1 YLFNMNPIDET
12 FFDMMQEQFW
22 MDNGADLFEDEDQYF
37 DAVMEEIIRIDEE
50 FDLEEEMLEQEVAL
64 AEECVVADYA
74 RLQENY
80 DIFSLFELWRRV
92 VRTERMDTYETY
104 WTIKHPNL
112 NDNRNSRHSYRAH
125 YRVNKSTF
133 EWLVNRLS
141 RCAAYLGSVLR
152 GGYSVEVQVACV
164 LWRFANTHFGYRI
177 AETHLG
183 VTAGSFNNFTN
194 RFIDAMLEIT
204 PEIIT
209 WPIEDRKRALNNAR
223 EFSELGGPDATRLS
237 GVLGA
242 IDGKLVVIQKPAING
257 NAYVD
262 RKSHASMNLMAICD
276 ARTRFMYVKTR
287 HSGRNHDA
295 RVFTSSVIY
304 HKILFD
310 AARWCPA
317 NTYILGDSAYPLLP
331 NLIVPFHGR
340 RESTAEEK
348 IFNATFSSSRI
359 KIEHAFGGLTSR
371 WRFLWK
377 HLYMLSVDRMAKTIV
392 SCCDLDGSL
401 DFEGFVEAD
410 RRNQFENEVNFEPP
424 LPFHGTDAT
433 IDAAGMRRIKAMSI
447 LRRNN
452 IMRGTDR
459 LT

>member
-1 YLFNMNPIDET
+1 MTRE
-12 FFDMMQEQFW
+12 
-22 MDNGADLFEDEDQYF
+22 
-37 DAVMEEIIRIDEE
+37 
-50 FDLEEEMLEQEVAL
+50 
-64 AEECVVADYA
+64 
-74 RLQENY
+74 
-80 DIFSLFELWRRV
+80 SHRRV
-92 VRTERMDTYETY
+92 VRTERMHTYETY

-112 NDNRNSRHSYRAH
+112 NDDCKSSHSYRAH
-125 YRVNKSTF
+125 YRVKKSTF

-152 GGYSVEVQVACV
+152 GGYSVEVQVVCV
-164 LWRFANTHFGYRI
+164 LWRFANTHFGHRI

-183 VTAGSFNNFTN
+183 VTAGLFNNFTN

-209 WPIEDRKRALNNAR
+209 WPIEDRERAFNNAR
-223 EFSELGGPDATRLS
+223 
-237 GVLGA
+237 A

-257 NAYVD
+257 NPYVD
-262 RKSHASMNLMAICD
+262 RKSHASMNFMAIRGD
-276 ARTRFMYVKTR
+276 LTRLMYVKTG

-317 NTYILGDSAYPLLP
+317 NTYILGDLGYPLLP
-331 NLIVPFHGR
+331 NLIVPFNGR
-340 RESTAEEK
+340 RESTAEEN

-359 KIEHAFGGLTSR
+359 KIKNACGVLTSR
-371 WRFLWK
+371 WSFLWK
-377 HLYMLSVDRMAKTIV
+377 PLYMLSVDRMAKTIV
-392 SCCDLDGSL
+392 SCCGLHNVCVNQNDIEEAILDGSF
-401 DFEGFVEAD
+401 DCEGFVEVD
-410 RRNQFENEVNFEPP
+410 RRNRFENEVNFEPP

-447 LRRNN
+447 LKRNN
-452 IMRGTDR
+452 IRRGTDR
-459 LT
+459 HT

>member
-1 YLFNMNPIDET
+1 MNSIDET
-12 FFDMMQEQFW
+12 FFDMMLDQFR
-22 MDNGADLFEDEDQYF
+22 MDDGADIFEDEDQYF
-37 DAVMEEIIRIDEE
+37 NVVMEEIIRIDEE

-64 AEECVVADYA
+64 AEERVVADYA

-80 DIFSLFELWRRV
+80 DIFSLFERW
-92 VRTERMDTYETY
+92 VRETILHATTLNNYDIRMDTYETH
-104 WTIKHPNL
+104 WAIKHPNL

-133 EWLVNRLS
+133 EWLVNRLK
-141 RCAAYLGSVLR
+141 
-152 GGYSVEVQVACV
+152 VQVTCV

-183 VTAGSFNNFTN
+183 VTAGLFNNFTN

-209 WPIEDRKRALNNAR
+209 WPIEDGERALNNAR
-223 EFSELGGPDATRLS
+223 
-237 GVLGA
+237 A
-242 IDGKLVVIQKPAING
+242 IDSKLVVIQKPAING

-262 RKSHASMNLMAICD
+262 GKSHASMNLMAICD
-276 ARTRFMYVKTR
+276 AHTRFMYVKTG
-287 HSGRNHDA
+287 HSAAYPLLLYYGRNHDA

-317 NTYILGDSAYPLLP
+317 NTCILGDSSYPLLP
-331 NLIVPFHGR
+331 NFIAPFHGR

-348 IFNATFSSSRI
+348 IYNATFSSSRI

-371 WRFLWK
+371 WKFLWK
-377 HLYMLSVDRMAKTIV
+377 HLYMLSVYRMAKTIV
-392 SCCDLDGSL
+392 SFCGLHNVCVNQNDIEETILHGSL

>member
-1 YLFNMNPIDET
+1 MNPIDET
-12 FFDMMQEQFW
+12 FFNLLQEQLW
-22 MDNGADLFEDEDQYF
+22 MEDDADHFEDEDQYF
-37 DAVMEEIIRIDEE
+37 DALVDEIIAIDEE
-50 FDLEEEMLEQEVAL
+50 YDLEEQMLEQEVAI
-64 AEECVVADYA
+64 AEE
-74 RLQENY
+74 R
-80 DIFSLFELWRRV
+80 I
-92 VRTERMDTYETY
+92 RMDTYETY
-104 WTIKHPNL
+104 WTIEHPNL
-112 NDNRNSRHSYRAH
+112 SDDRNSRHSYRAH

-141 RCAAYLGSVLR
+141 RCATYIESSLR
-152 GGYSVEVQVACV
+152 GGYSVEIQVACV

-183 VTAGSFNNFTN
+183 ITAGSFNNFTN

-209 WPIEDRKRALNNAR
+209 ERALNNAR
-223 EFSELGGPDATRLS
+223 EFSKLDGPDATRLS

-242 IDGKLVVIQKPAING
+242 IDDKLVVIQKPAING
-257 NAYVD
+257 NAYVN
-262 RKSHASMNLMAICD
+262 RKSHEYMTLMAICD
-276 ARTRFMYVKTR
+276 ARTRFMYVKTG
-287 HSGRNHDA
+287 HSGRNHDP
-295 RVFTSSVIY
+295 RVFTNSVNY
-304 HKILFD
+304 HKLLLD

-340 RESTAEEK
+340 NESTAEEK
-348 IFNATFSSSRI
+348 IFNEIFSSSHM

-377 HLYMLSVDRMAKTIV
+377 HLYMLSVDRMAKTII
-392 SCCDLDGSL
+392 SCCALHNICVNQNDIEEAVLDGGL
-401 DFEGFVEAD
+401 DFEGFVEAN
-410 RRNQFENEVNFEPP
+410 RRNQYENKVNFELP
-424 LPFHGTDAT
+424 LPFDGTDAT
-433 IDAAGMRRIKAMSI
+433 IDAAGMRDIKAMSI